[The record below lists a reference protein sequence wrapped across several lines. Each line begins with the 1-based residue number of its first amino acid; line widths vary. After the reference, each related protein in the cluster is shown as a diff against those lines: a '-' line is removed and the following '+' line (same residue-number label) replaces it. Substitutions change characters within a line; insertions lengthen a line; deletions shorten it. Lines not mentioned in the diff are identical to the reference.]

1 MKEVRE
7 PFAYKYLDDEG
18 SVIAEILFPKIND
31 DTICITHTYVDD
43 SLRGQG
49 IAKKLV
55 EKVIKIAEDEGYKIT
70 ATCSYARSY
79 FNKYPSDLYV
89 VKRSI

>member
-7 PFAYKYLDDEG
+7 PFAYKYLDEEG
-18 SVIAEILFPKIND
+18 TTIAEILFPKEND

-55 EKVIKIAEDEGYKIT
+55 EKTPLEK
-70 ATCSYARSY
+70 
-79 FNKYPSDLYV
+79 
-89 VKRSI
+89 